1 MKKGRHIPTLASSI
15 VPLLM
20 KIAKYIGD
28 LIFDYECVVIPEF
41 GGFISTEKS
50 AVINKVTNQFI
61 PPSKDI
67 IFNVHLKAND
77 GLLVNYVA
85 QHEGISFEKA
95 KIKVDRF
102 SLLCRKAVDDG
113 ERINF
118 NNIGYIFRDEQENI
132 VFIQDKT
139 VNFNADAFGL
149 SSFVS
154 PAIKRTNSEEKI
166 KEVFSKKVKKDDK
179 RNPRNISGKR
189 KDRRAPSEA
198 GIIERSPTSGKLIV
212 KRSLVFVLLI
222 LFAFSAY
229 YGVNNRHEMLNYWD
243 NNKAK
248 IPLLYNNPNDY
259 LVANAGNL
267 PLEKVDVNQASW
279 VSSLFDF
286 NKKDA
291 VYKMATYK
299 PADNSILED
308 LPTENKNAEIVEE
321 VVDDEVVVVETVNK
335 EPSQDAI
342 IEPEIESVTVKETV
356 SKVSIVKQ
364 NRIFIIA
371 GSFKSKANAEKLVVS
386 LKNDGYDAAVADT
399 NSSGMFRV
407 AYMSF
412 GTISEAKSSL
422 IAVRRESN
430 PNAWILKK

>member
-1 MKKGRHIPTLASSI
+1 
-15 VPLLM
+15 M

-102 SLLCRKAVDDG
+102 SLLCRKSLDDG
-113 ERINF
+113 ERIKF

-166 KEVFSKKVKKDDK
+166 KEVFSKKVKTDDK
-179 RNPRNISGKR
+179 KNSRNISGKR
-189 KDRRAPSEA
+189 KDRRVPSEA
-198 GIIERSPTSGKLIV
+198 GIIERTPRSGKLIV

-229 YGVNNRHEMLNYWD
+229 YGISNRHEMLNYWD

-259 LVANAGNL
+259 LEANEGNL

-299 PADNSILED
+299 PSDNSILED
-308 LPTENKNAEIVEE
+308 LPVENKNIETVEE
-321 VVDDEVVVVETVNK
+321 TVVNEVVVVETVNK
-335 EPSQDAI
+335 EPSQNVVT
-342 IEPEIESVTVKETV
+342 EPEIESVTVKETV

-371 GSFKSKANAEKLVVS
+371 GSFKSKVNAEKLVAS

-407 AYMSF
+407 AYSSF
-412 GTISEAKSSL
+412 GTMNEAKSSL
-422 IAVRRESN
+422 VAVRRESN